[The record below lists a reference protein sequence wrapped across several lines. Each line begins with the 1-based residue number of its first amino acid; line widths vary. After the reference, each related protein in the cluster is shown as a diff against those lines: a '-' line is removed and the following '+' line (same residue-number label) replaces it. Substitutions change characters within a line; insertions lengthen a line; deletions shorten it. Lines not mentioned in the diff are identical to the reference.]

1 MKRSVL
7 ERLGELARLYHLPE
21 EATVDA
27 LARLLAALAAE
38 PDPPTTVRDPL
49 DAVDQHVADSLSG
62 LELEPLRSA
71 PRIADLGSGA
81 GFPGLPLA
89 IALPDSRVDLVE
101 SARRKCAVIDRLA
114 AAAGVEN
121 ARSLPLRAE
130 ELAAGDGRSAYD
142 AVTARALAPLPVLVE
157 YAAPLLRPGGALVAW
172 KGARNSAEE
181 AAGQGAAEVL
191 GLRLAEVR
199 PVTPFVG
206 TVDLNLYLYL
216 KDRSTPNQFPRR
228 PGIASKRPLS

>member
-7 ERLGELARLYHLPE
+7 ERLGELARLYDLPE

-38 PDPPTTVRDPL
+38 PDPPTTVRDAL

-62 LELEPLRSA
+62 LELAPLRSA
-71 PRIADLGSGA
+71 ARIADLGSGA

-121 ARSLPLRAE
+121 ARSLPLRVE

-157 YAAPLLRPGGALVAW
+157 YAAPLLRQGGALVAW
-172 KGARNSAEE
+172 KGTRNSAEE
-181 AAGQGAAEVL
+181 AAGEGAAGIV

-199 PVTPFVG
+199 PVTPFIG
-206 TVDLNLYLYL
+206 TLDLNLYLYL